1 MASKGSLDAGWRCAA
16 GRVGRLR
23 GLAEP
28 SSFHDNRR
36 LFQLRLPRSIVPAR
50 QPLVVSVFQ
59 ILSEL
64 LGIPMTQSS
73 PAAASAHS
81 DMAAS
86 MVAPMVSPM
95 AADMASAIRAL
106 AMDAVQQANSGHPG
120 MPMGMAD
127 IAVALWG
134 RHLRHNPAN
143 PGWADRD
150 RFVLSNG
157 HGSMLLYALLH
168 LTGYDLPMEQL
179 RRFRQLHSKTP
190 GHPEIGVAPGVET
203 TTGPLGQGIANAVGM
218 AIAERMLAAEFNRPD
233 HTLIDHYT
241 YVFMGDGCM
250 MEGISHEACAL
261 AGTLGLGKLI
271 ALYDDNGISI
281 DSEKG
286 RIANWYSDD
295 VPARFAAYGWH
306 VVAAVDGHDVDAVDQ
321 AILAARKVT
330 DRPSLICCKTVIGKG
345 SPAKANTGGVHGVPL
360 GDAEIAATRAAIGWP
375 HAPFEVPAPV
385 RDAWDARKRGDKLE
399 QDWNWRFSL
408 YEKEHPALAQAL
420 RQRLS
425 GELPQAWA
433 AHAAAFVQA
442 VRGKAETIASRKAS
456 QNAIEGLAGALPQL
470 VGGSA
475 DLTGSN
481 LTWWSGAK
489 ALSAHSSDGG
499 NYLFYGV
506 REFGMAAI
514 MNGLALHGGF
524 IPFGGTFLTF
534 SDYARNALRM
544 AALMKLRSIWVFTHD
559 SIGLGEDGP
568 THQPVEHA
576 ASLRLIPGM
585 DVWRP
590 CDSVETAQAWVA
602 AIERHDGPSALL
614 LSRQNLPF
622 VARDDAAMAGVRRGG
637 YVLAEASGAAP
648 KAVIIATGS
657 EVELALKAREQLQA
671 AGVPVRVVSMPCTN
685 VFDRQDAAWRAAV
698 LPAGVPRVAVEAGV
712 RDGWFK
718 YVGAADAGQ
727 GVVIGLDR
735 FGESAPYK
743 ELFEYF
749 GITTEAVVN
758 AVISLFQSESKRKP
772 A

>member
-1 MASKGSLDAGWRCAA
+1 
-16 GRVGRLR
+16 
-23 GLAEP
+23 
-28 SSFHDNRR
+28 
-36 LFQLRLPRSIVPAR
+36 
-50 QPLVVSVFQ
+50 
-59 ILSEL
+59 
-64 LGIPMTQSS
+64 
-73 PAAASAHS
+73 
-81 DMAAS
+81 
-86 MVAPMVSPM
+86 
-95 AADMASAIRAL
+95 
-106 AMDAVQQANSGHPG
+106 
-120 MPMGMAD
+120 
-127 IAVALWG
+127 
-134 RHLRHNPAN
+134 
-143 PGWADRD
+143 
-150 RFVLSNG
+150 
-157 HGSMLLYALLH
+157 
-168 LTGYDLPMEQL
+168 
-179 RRFRQLHSKTP
+179 
-190 GHPEIGVAPGVET
+190 
-203 TTGPLGQGIANAVGM
+203 
-218 AIAERMLAAEFNRPD
+218 
-233 HTLIDHYT
+233 
-241 YVFMGDGCM
+241 
-250 MEGISHEACAL
+250 
-261 AGTLGLGKLI
+261 
-271 ALYDDNGISI
+271 
-281 DSEKG
+281 
-286 RIANWYSDD
+286 
-295 VPARFAAYGWH
+295 
-306 VVAAVDGHDVDAVDQ
+306 
-321 AILAARKVT
+321 
-330 DRPSLICCKTVIGKG
+330 
-345 SPAKANTGGVHGVPL
+345 
-360 GDAEIAATRAAIGWP
+360 
-375 HAPFEVPAPV
+375 V
-385 RDAWDARKRGDKLE
+385 REAWDARKRGEKLE

-425 GELPQAWA
+425 GALPEAWTG
-433 AHAAAFVQA
+433 HAAAFVQA
-442 VRGKAETIASRKAS
+442 VRAKAETIASRKAS

-590 CDSVETAQAWVA
+590 CDSVETAQAWVS

-622 VARDDAAMAGVRRGG
+622 VARDDAALANIRRGG
-637 YVLAEASGAAP
+637 YVLAEAGGAAP

-657 EVELALKAREQLQA
+657 EVELALQAREQLQA

-735 FGESAPYK
+735 FGESAPCK
-743 ELFEYF
+743 ALFEYF